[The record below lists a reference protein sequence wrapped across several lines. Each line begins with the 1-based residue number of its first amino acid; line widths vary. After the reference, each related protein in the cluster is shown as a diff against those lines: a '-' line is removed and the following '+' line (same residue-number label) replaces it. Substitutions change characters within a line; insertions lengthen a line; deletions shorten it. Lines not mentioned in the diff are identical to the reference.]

1 MLRLLVTKISVHMT
15 TIGYMLELLQL
26 HINFTSEEKLEHLP
40 SDLTMVENKETELEL
55 PTTDKLLVK

>member
-1 MLRLLVTKISVHMT
+1 MT

-55 PTTDKLLVK
+55 PTTDKLLVKWLDTA